1 MSEVIANDSDYIVTD
16 ENKKSDPSLSNN
28 NFGFSRKK
36 KKRKQCS
43 ALTVIIIQ
51 WK

>member
-36 KKRKQCS
+36 NKRKQCS